1 MGIITLT
8 TDMGLNDHYVA
19 SLKGTILK
27 SIQDVHIVD
36 VSHAV
41 KPFDISE
48 AAYLLDSCY
57 KDFPDGTVHII
68 GVDSEPIVNFGGTD
82 GSFPSILVHNKQY
95 FISNDNGFFGSFL
108 KEEAPESFWRIDDVL
123 SNPNLFQFPTK
134 NLLLTAGVL
143 LLKGEEIE
151 KIASPFEG
159 FKKAFTPMAI
169 METNLIKG
177 YILHIDNYGNAM
189 TNIHK
194 SFFER
199 FGKDTPF
206 IIYFKKEDYY
216 IDEISSSYNEV
227 PQGEKVA
234 IFNENGY
241 LEIAINRGANGST
254 GGAQQLFGL
263 HIHDMVRIEF
273 TPQGS
278 RQTLDSF
285 FT

>member
-27 SIQDVHIVD
+27 SIKDVHIVD

-48 AAYLLDSCY
+48 AAYLLNSCY
-57 KDFPDGTVHII
+57 KDFPDYTVHII
-68 GVDSEPIVNFGGTD
+68 GVDSEPIVNFSGAD
-82 GSFPSILVHNKQY
+82 GSFPSILVYNKQY

-108 KEEAPESFWRIDDVL
+108 KEESPESFWRIDNIL
-123 SNPNLFQFPTK
+123 SNHNLFQFPTK
-134 NLLLTAGVL
+134 NLLLIAGLL
-143 LLKGEEIE
+143 LLKGDKIE
-151 KIASPFEG
+151 TIASSFEG

-169 METNLIKG
+169 VESNLIKG

-199 FGKDTPF
+199 FGIDTSF
-206 IIYFKKEDYY
+206 IIYFKKKDYY

-234 IFNENGY
+234 LFNENGY
-241 LEIAINRGANGST
+241 LEIAINRGANRSA

-263 HIHDMVRIEF
+263 HVHDMIRIEF

-278 RQTLDSF
+278 RETLDSF

>member
-1 MGIITLT
+1 MSVITLT

-27 SIQDVHIVD
+27 SQKDVHIID
-36 VSHAV
+36 ISHAV

-48 AAYLLDSCY
+48 AAFLLSSCY
-57 KDFPDGTVHII
+57 KDFPEGTVHII

-82 GSFPSILVHNKQY
+82 GSFPSILIYKKQY
-95 FISNDNGFFGSFL
+95 FICNDNGFFGSFL
-108 KEEAPESFWRIDDVL
+108 KEEAPDSFWRIDDVL

-134 NLLLTAGVL
+134 NLLLTAGLL
-143 LLKGEEIE
+143 LLKGDKIE
-151 KIASPFEG
+151 NIASPFEG
-159 FKKAFTPMAI
+159 YKKAFTPMAI

-177 YILHIDNYGNAM
+177 YIIHIDNFGNAI

-194 SFFER
+194 SLFAR
-199 FGKDTPF
+199 FGKDIPF
-206 IIYFKKEDYY
+206 ILYFKKEDYY
-216 IDEISSSYNEV
+216 IDVISSSYNEV

-263 HIHDMVRIEF
+263 HTHDMVRIEF

-278 RQTLDSF
+278 RQTIDSF